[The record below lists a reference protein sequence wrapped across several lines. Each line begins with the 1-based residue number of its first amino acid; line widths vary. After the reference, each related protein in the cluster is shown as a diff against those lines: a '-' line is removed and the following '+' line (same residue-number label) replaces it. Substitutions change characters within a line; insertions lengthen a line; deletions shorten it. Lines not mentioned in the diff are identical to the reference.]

1 MPLNYISYHTLGQLV
16 AYMTTALITG
26 ALGLVGREAVGFYLN
41 KFDLVIGLDNNQ
53 RHKLFGTPRQKIPQ
67 HPKYIHYH
75 TDIRRYGVLEQIFK
89 KYYFDFILAAAA
101 QPSHDLAAQMPI
113 EDFEINAMGTLN
125 LLELTRKYCPDAVY
139 IQVSTNKVY
148 GDTPNR
154 IPLTVEGKRFV
165 PESGDYRD
173 GINETMSIDQ
183 STHSLFG
190 VSKLYSDCATQEY
203 GRYFGLKTGVFRG
216 GCLTGSKHQ
225 GAKLHGFLNYLVK
238 CAKYDLP
245 YEVIGYGGNQ
255 VRDNIHAYD
264 LITAFDEFRKN
275 PRPAEV
281 YNIGGGT
288 HSNCSV
294 NEAIEICETLTGRK
308 MNITYNDTPRI
319 GDHAWYISDVS
330 KFQGHYPNWKY
341 TYDIKA
347 IIEEIYANI

>member
-1 MPLNYISYHTLGQLV
+1 MRI
-16 AYMTTALITG
+16 LITG
-26 ALGLVGREAVGFYLN
+26 SSGLVGSQAVKFY
-41 KFDLVIGLDNNQ
+41 KGHTIVGIDNNQ
-53 RHKLFGTPRQKIPQ
+53 RSKWFGTEVPEIPDQ
-67 HPKYIHYH
+67 EGYTHFNV
-75 TDIRRYGVLEQIFK
+75 DIRDYESLENIFK
-89 KYYFDFILAAAA
+89 THKFDYILALAA
-101 QPSHDLAAQMPI
+101 QPSHDKAAQIPI
-113 EDFEINAMGTLN
+113 EDFEVNARGTLN
-125 LLELTRKYCPDAVY
+125 LLELTRQHCPEAVF
-139 IQVSTNKVY
+139 IQLSTNKVY
-148 GDTPNR
+148 GDLPNS
-154 IPLTVEGKRFV
+154 IPVRRLGKRYVV
-165 PESGDYRD
+165 PLAYQD
-173 GINETMSIDQ
+173 GIDESMSIDQ

-190 VSKLYSDCATQEY
+190 VSKLYGDLAAQEY
-203 GRYFGLKTGVFRG
+203 GRYFGMKTGIFRG
-216 GCLTGSKHQ
+216 GCLTGSSHK
-225 GAKLHGFLNYLVK
+225 GTKLHGFLNYLVK

-308 MNITYNDTPRI
+308 MSITYNDTPRI

-330 KFQGHYPNWKY
+330 KFRGHYPNWKY